1 MRLRIRVDK
10 ATTVTLSSKM
20 VRWNKP
26 SIRMWMRYYDKRL
39 TFIDWGNIVFYGV
52 DNMPDG
58 LPNVTSYPTNPQRV
72 SLDWSK
78 L

>member
-1 MRLRIRVDK
+1 MRLRIRVGK

-20 VRWNKP
+20 VRWDKP
-26 SIRMWMRYYDKRL
+26 SIRLWMRYYDTRL
-39 TFIDWGNIVFYGV
+39 ALVDWGNIVFYGV

-58 LPNVTSYPTNPQRV
+58 LPNVTSYPTKFLRV
-72 SLDWSK
+72 SIDWRK